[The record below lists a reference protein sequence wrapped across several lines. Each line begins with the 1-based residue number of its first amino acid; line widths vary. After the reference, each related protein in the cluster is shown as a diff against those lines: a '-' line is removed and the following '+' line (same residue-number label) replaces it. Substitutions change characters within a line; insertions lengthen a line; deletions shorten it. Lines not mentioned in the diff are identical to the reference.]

1 MRQQQPAARRRM
13 DTKASAK
20 KCVGRGFVSWI
31 LLLCTLTA
39 PHIVLAVVCPFID
52 YMPVGKYPVGHDKLW
67 MESADPNQR
76 HMVQW
81 WYPANPVIGAATA
94 SHSYGDYMEELL
106 QSRAMPAGNFDP
118 EVHARMQAVGRAAK
132 DRGAPWIRYNHMVA
146 AAMVATRESRPIA
159 GDWPLIWL
167 DGDPSFGDQLASHGF
182 VVVSSPKGYG
192 SAPTPQQRV
201 QAARDAIEASRTK
214 FQLTLRHIGFMGFD
228 EGAPL
233 AARLNGLYPQ
243 SIGLAVLGRWT
254 PPDRKRPRKEEY
266 WFDPTEIRGPT
277 LHILGGEAPL
287 EALTV
292 HPLGAPFSAVQR
304 LHLSELDD
312 AHIQFGMPEAC
323 APKYLQG
330 RAVPSLV
337 LLLSQREI
345 RLRLA
350 HFFADAAKIEIEPR
364 PLQLLPVDERRRQP
378 VLMAEAQLPASHVAP
393 PGPTRIGELLAS
405 GGIDALLKALPEDSR
420 PLLPASWW
428 ESAIAQLYVTGD
440 TAQKSKLIDA
450 WQRSQPE
457 SLSAAVHHAFL
468 IQEGGANAGKLWK
481 QARRLVKSDLGL
493 SPERRAEL
501 AAVIKSE
508 LGKR

>member
-1 MRQQQPAARRRM
+1 M
-13 DTKASAK
+13 DTTVSSTKSAGK
-20 KCVGRGFVSWI
+20 DFLLRT
-31 LLLCTLTA
+31 LLLCVLMA
-39 PHIVLAVVCPFID
+39 PQTVLAVVCPFTVH
-52 YMPVGKYPVGHDKLW
+52 MPVGKYPVGHDKLW

-76 HMVQW
+76 HIVQW
-81 WYPANPVIGAATA
+81 WYPANPVVDAATA
-94 SHSYGDYMEELL
+94 SHSYGDYVEELL
-106 QSRAMPAGNFDP
+106 QSRAMPAGDFDP
-118 EVHARMQAVGRAAK
+118 EVHARKQALDRAAK
-132 DRGAPWIRYNHMVA
+132 DRGSPWIRYDHMMA
-146 AAMVATRESRPIA
+146 AAMAAARESRPIA

-214 FQLTLRHIGFMGFD
+214 FQLTLRHVGFIGFN

-254 PPDRKRPRKEEY
+254 APDRKRPRKGEY
-266 WFDPTEIRGPT
+266 WFDPAEIRGPT

-287 EALTV
+287 EALTA
-292 HPLGAPFSAVQR
+292 HPMGASFSAVQR

-312 AHIQFGMPEAC
+312 AHLQFGMPEAC
-323 APKYLQG
+323 APKYVEG

-350 HFFADAAKIEIEPR
+350 QFFADATKIEIEPR
-364 PLQLLPVDERRRQP
+364 PLQLVPADERRRQP
-378 VLMAEAQLPASHVAP
+378 VLIAEAQLPASHMAP
-393 PGPTRIGELLAS
+393 PGLVQIGELLAS
-405 GGIDALLKALPEDSR
+405 GGVDALLKALPEDSR
-420 PLLPASWW
+420 SLLPASWW
-428 ESAIAQLYVTGD
+428 EAAIAQLYVVGD
-440 TAQKSKLIDA
+440 GAQKSKLIEA
-450 WQRSQPE
+450 WQRSQPA

-468 IQEGGANAGKLWK
+468 TQENGADTGKLWK
-481 QARRLVKSDLGL
+481 QARRLVKSDLSL

-508 LGKR
+508 LDKR